1 MAGSRSPSSPR
12 TPLLALAWLT
22 SDALDLAGSVR
33 GAALADVVRDLALVA
48 LPVLYV
54 LGFVAQRPSRAH
66 VADLLLAARDEQ
78 EPNRLRD
85 LVARAIGDPRTTV
98 GWWDARTEGYLDH
111 RGREVAVPDGGALE
125 VEAGG
130 RPIAVVLSDHL
141 AEVDPG
147 VRESVAEALLLAA
160 ENRRL
165 TAELQV
171 SLEQVRDSRSR
182 ILSASDDTRR
192 QIERDLHDGAQQL
205 MISTGIKLNLA
216 VAHAERGE
224 TELLGV
230 LEEAASELNRAL
242 AELRN
247 LAGGI
252 APAALV
258 HGSLTNALQE
268 VALRSAVPTTVRVVG
283 AEQPDERLAATVY
296 FVVAECLANVAKHA
310 NASAAAVDVR
320 LEDPVRVT
328 VTDNGRGGA
337 TLESAGTGLRG
348 LSDRVEARGGQL
360 DVSSGDDGTTVTA
373 TIPLGVL
380 QESPAMTVDR
390 PCVIVVDD
398 AVLIREG
405 VRQLLL
411 AGGCDVVA
419 TASDVDGLFE
429 ALAAAPQADALVLDI
444 RMPPDHSDE
453 GMRALERLRA
463 EGSALGI
470 LLLSMYASP
479 TLAVRALSAGGAT
492 GYLLKERITDGKALV
507 AAVRTVVSGGT
518 VVDPDVVSL
527 LLGSTARSRLVDA
540 LTPREREVLQL
551 MGEGRSNLGIAELL
565 HLSVKTVE
573 THVEHILDKLGIE
586 PSPGEH
592 RRVLAVLELLRAGN

>member
-1 MAGSRSPSSPR
+1 
-12 TPLLALAWLT
+12 
-22 SDALDLAGSVR
+22 
-33 GAALADVVRDLALVA
+33 
-48 LPVLYV
+48 
-54 LGFVAQRPSRAH
+54 
-66 VADLLLAARDEQ
+66 
-78 EPNRLRD
+78 
-85 LVARAIGDPRTTV
+85 
-98 GWWDARTEGYLDH
+98 
-111 RGREVAVPDGGALE
+111 
-125 VEAGG
+125 
-130 RPIAVVLSDHL
+130 
-141 AEVDPG
+141 
-147 VRESVAEALLLAA
+147 
-160 ENRRL
+160 
-165 TAELQV
+165 
-171 SLEQVRDSRSR
+171 
-182 ILSASDDTRR
+182 
-192 QIERDLHDGAQQL
+192 
-205 MISTGIKLNLA
+205 
-216 VAHAERGE
+216 
-224 TELLGV
+224 
-230 LEEAASELNRAL
+230 
-242 AELRN
+242 
-247 LAGGI
+247 
-252 APAALV
+252 
-258 HGSLTNALQE
+258 
-268 VALRSAVPTTVRVVG
+268 
-283 AEQPDERLAATVY
+283 
-296 FVVAECLANVAKHA
+296 
-310 NASAAAVDVR
+310 
-320 LEDPVRVT
+320 
-328 VTDNGRGGA
+328 
-337 TLESAGTGLRG
+337 
-348 LSDRVEARGGQL
+348 
-360 DVSSGDDGTTVTA
+360 
-373 TIPLGVL
+373 
-380 QESPAMTVDR
+380 MTVDR

-411 AGGCDVVA
+411 AGGCEVVA
-419 TASDVDGLFE
+419 TAIDVDGLFE
-429 ALAAAPQADALVLDI
+429 ALAAAPEADALVLDI

>member
-1 MAGSRSPSSPR
+1 M
-12 TPLLALAWLT
+12 
-22 SDALDLAGSVR
+22 
-33 GAALADVVRDLALVA
+33 VRDLALVA

-78 EPNRLRD
+78 EPSRLRD

-111 RGREVAVPDGGALE
+111 RGREVAVPDGDALE

-130 RPIAVVLSDHL
+130 RPIAVVLSDRL
-141 AEVDPG
+141 AEVDAG

-216 VAHAERGE
+216 VTHAERGE

-258 HGSLTNALQE
+258 HGSLANALQE

-310 NASAAAVDVR
+310 DASAAAVDVR
-320 LEDPVRVT
+320 LEDPVQCQGHRRRP
-328 VTDNGRGGA
+328 GRRHPGV
-337 TLESAGTGLRG
+337 RG
-348 LSDRVEARGGQL
+348 HRAPGSGRPRRG
-360 DVSSGDDGTTVTA
+360 
-373 TIPLGVL
+373 PRR
-380 QESPAMTVDR
+380 PAR
-390 PCVIVVDD
+390 PC
-398 AVLIREG
+398 R
-405 VRQLLL
+405 R
-411 AGGCDVVA
+411 A
-419 TASDVDGLFE
+419 T
-429 ALAAAPQADALVLDI
+429 
-444 RMPPDHSDE
+444 
-453 GMRALERLRA
+453 
-463 EGSALGI
+463 
-470 LLLSMYASP
+470 
-479 TLAVRALSAGGAT
+479 
-492 GYLLKERITDGKALV
+492 
-507 AAVRTVVSGGT
+507 
-518 VVDPDVVSL
+518 
-527 LLGSTARSRLVDA
+527 TARR
-540 LTPREREVLQL
+540 
-551 MGEGRSNLGIAELL
+551 
-565 HLSVKTVE
+565 
-573 THVEHILDKLGIE
+573 
-586 PSPGEH
+586 
-592 RRVLAVLELLRAGN
+592 